1 MYKVVCTQK
10 LRLITLFLSLY
21 NLLFK
26 IFFFKKKERQMTT
39 IKRGH
44 RRCSGIFIVNF
55 EHISPLILV
64 FL

>member
-1 MYKVVCTQK
+1 
-10 LRLITLFLSLY
+10 
-21 NLLFK
+21 
-26 IFFFKKKERQMTT
+26 MTT
-39 IKRGH
+39 IKRGQ